1 MHKTPLLDQLESGP
15 YPSFVTDLKRLV
27 PTKPQVNDLLGQLE
41 RSYREK
47 ITHWKHGGIV
57 GVLGYG
63 SGIIG
68 RYSDLPKDF
77 PGLEH
82 FHTMRINQ
90 PSGWFYTSAAIR
102 ELCDIWD
109 QYGSGVL
116 NMHGA
121 TGDIVF
127 LGTRT
132 EELEPCFQA
141 LARKGFDIGGS
152 GSAMR
157 SPSCCVGPARCE
169 WSCYDT
175 LEACYDITQEYQ
187 FELHRPAFPYKFKFK
202 FSGCPNDCV
211 ASVARA
217 DCSVIG
223 VWKDDIRIDQSA
235 VKAYAGGELKP
246 RGGGSPYAKLDI
258 QADVVELCPTG
269 CMSFDGSTLKIDNS
283 NCNHCMHCINLMPQ
297 ALRPGTETGATLL
310 IGSHAPI
317 LEGAQMSWVIVP
329 FMEMEPPY
337 DNLKEIAGN
346 IMEWWAENGK
356 NRERVGELILRLG
369 MRNFLEALGLPPVP
383 QSIKIPRANP
393 FFFWKEA
400 DFEAEAAG
408 KKYYTTK

>member
-15 YPSFVTDLKRLV
+15 FPSFVKDLKRLA

-41 RSYREK
+41 RSYKEK

-68 RYSDLPKDF
+68 RYSDLPDEF

-90 PSGWFYTSAAIR
+90 PSGWFYTSQALR
-102 ELCDIWD
+102 ELFDIWD
-109 QYGSGVL
+109 EHGSSIL

-121 TGDIVF
+121 TGDIIF

-132 EELEPCFQA
+132 EELEPAFQKLTA
-141 LARKGFDIGGS
+141 KGWDIGGS

-157 SPSCCVGPARCE
+157 SPSCCCGPARCE

-175 LEACYDITQEYQ
+175 MEACYQLTQEFQ
-187 FELHRPAFPYKFKFK
+187 FDLHRPSFPYKYKLK

-211 ASVARA
+211 ASVARS
-217 DCSVIG
+217 DMSMIG

-235 VKAYAGGELKP
+235 VEAYIGGELKP
-246 RGGGSPYAKLDI
+246 KGGGANVDKLDV
-258 QADVVELCPTG
+258 QADVVDLCPTQ
-269 CMSFDGSTLKIDNS
+269 CMWLEGKTLKIN
-283 NCNHCMHCINLMPQ
+283 NKECNHCMHCINMMPQ
-297 ALRPGTETGATLL
+297 ALRPGTDVGCTVLL
-310 IGSHAPI
+310 GSHAPI

-329 FMEMEPPY
+329 FMRMEEPF
-337 DNLKEIAGN
+337 DELKELTAN
-346 IMEWWAENGK
+346 ITEWWSEHGK
-356 NRERVGELILRLG
+356 NRERVGELIMRMG
-369 MRNFLEALGLPPVP
+369 MRAFLEAVGLPPVP
-383 QSIKIPRANP
+383 QSVRVPRANP
-393 FFFWKEA
+393 FFFWHQS
-400 DFEAEAAG
+400 DFEAEAEG
-408 KKYYTTK
+408 RKYHTTK